1 MDLVVTLNYASEDTK
16 DQDATLANREE
27 KPHVAQRQR
36 RSPSS
41 ATALTSEQ
49 ETKQKQLMK
58 RPKNKVKMT
67 TKKDRHT
74 MGRDHQLSP

>member
-16 DQDATLANREE
+16 DQDAILANREE

-49 ETKQKQLMK
+49 ETKQK
-58 RPKNKVKMT
+58 
-67 TKKDRHT
+67 
-74 MGRDHQLSP
+74 